1 MVPGLTAGGPENHL
15 RLVSGGIVEAAG
27 MDDEDFGNARECQIN
42 R

>member
-27 MDDEDFGNARECQIN
+27 MDDEDFGNAGNVR
-42 R
+42 